1 MPRLTTNMK
10 FTIGTVSNSLDLAE
24 DLKLIK
30 SSILY
35 ADEIELIGM
44 AEYALYKYL
53 PNHVFNAQDLDA
65 MIPALR
71 TFLQSLKPDGNEEL
85 LQQLNYI
92 DSQLKVYAPLL
103 KKKKHRSKQELFAQ
117 MEIKKVEKQCREQLE
132 TGMQQ
137 LLIHPGTQEIKNLL
151 ERNIISVYDYGSDSC
166 NVNELCGGYFAN
178 LMNAMYN
185 GVAYPLF
192 DKVSSRLIDSVIKT
206 RLLDIGRLDEKV
218 LRHAGIASEILMTL
232 PTLEAASVDE
242 LLSLKQENQIP
253 LTNFRKAIYDFS
265 GQIQSLPWDNNFQY
279 DCLQLYNTQVIPRV
293 QEINEALTQTSVL
306 KNLGS
311 QVLAYEELRKKAG
324 YTVAG
329 LTTAITT
336 STDIFGVFDFINNF
350 ILVAGIAAVSNE
362 AATGFLKIADL
373 YNKARA
379 EVTEKKDDA
388 KKNVMY
394 YYYLASKL

>member
-1 MPRLTTNMK
+1 MLKLTTNMK

-53 PNHVFNAQDLDA
+53 PNHVFNAQDLNA
-65 MIPALR
+65 LIPALR
-71 TFLQSLKPDGNEEL
+71 TFLQSLEPDGNEEL

-103 KKKKHRSKQELFAQ
+103 EKKKHRSQQEIFAQ

-132 TGMQQ
+132 IGLQQ
-137 LLIHPGTQEIKNLL
+137 LLIYPGTQEIKNLL
-151 ERNIISVYDYGSDSC
+151 ERNIISVYDYGFDSC

-192 DKVSSRLIDSVIKT
+192 DKMSSELIDSVIKT

-265 GQIQSLPWDNNFQY
+265 DQIQALPWDTNFQY

-293 QEINEALTQTSVL
+293 QEINEVLTQTSVL

-311 QVLAYEELRKKAG
+311 RVLADEELRKKAG

-336 STDIFGVFDFINNF
+336 STDLFGVFNSIKNF
-350 ILVAGIAAVSNE
+350 IFVAGVAAISKE
-362 AATGFLKIADL
+362 AVTGFLKIADL
-373 YNKARA
+373 YNKTR
-379 EVTEKKDDA
+379 TEATKEKDDA

>member
-1 MPRLTTNMK
+1 MLKLTTNMK

-53 PNHVFNAQDLDA
+53 PNHVFNAQDLNA
-65 MIPALR
+65 LIPALR
-71 TFLQSLKPDGNEEL
+71 TFLQSLEPDGNEEL

-103 KKKKHRSKQELFAQ
+103 EKKKHRSQQEIFAQ

-132 TGMQQ
+132 IGLQQ
-137 LLIHPGTQEIKNLL
+137 LLIYPGTQEIKNLL
-151 ERNIISVYDYGSDSC
+151 ERNIISVYDYGFDSC

-192 DKVSSRLIDSVIKT
+192 DKVSSELIDSVIKT

-242 LLSLKQENQIP
+242 LLSLKQENQVP

-265 GQIQSLPWDNNFQY
+265 GEIQSLPWDTNFQY

-293 QEINEALTQTSVL
+293 QEINEVLTQTSVL

-311 QVLAYEELRKKAG
+311 RVLADEELRKKAG

-336 STDIFGVFDFINNF
+336 STDLFGVFNSIKNF
-350 ILVAGIAAVSNE
+350 IFVAGVAAISKE
-362 AATGFLKIADL
+362 AVTGFLKIADL
-373 YNKARA
+373 YNKTR
-379 EVTEKKDDA
+379 TEATKEKDDA

>member
-1 MPRLTTNMK
+1 MK

-53 PNHVFNAQDLDA
+53 PDHVFNAQDLDA

-192 DKVSSRLIDSVIKT
+192 DKVSSELIDSVIKT

-232 PTLEAASVDE
+232 PTLEAASIDE
-242 LLSLKQENQIP
+242 LLSLKQENQVP

-265 GQIQSLPWDNNFQY
+265 GEIQSLPWDTNFQY

-293 QEINEALTQTSVL
+293 QEINEVLTQTSVL

-311 QVLAYEELRKKAG
+311 RVLADEEIRKKAG

-336 STDIFGVFDFINNF
+336 STDLFGVFDLIKNF
-350 ILVAGIAAVSNE
+350 IFLAGVAAVSKE
-362 AATGFLKIADL
+362 AATGFLKITDL
-373 YNKARA
+373 YNKAR
-379 EVTEKKDDA
+379 TETTEEKDDA